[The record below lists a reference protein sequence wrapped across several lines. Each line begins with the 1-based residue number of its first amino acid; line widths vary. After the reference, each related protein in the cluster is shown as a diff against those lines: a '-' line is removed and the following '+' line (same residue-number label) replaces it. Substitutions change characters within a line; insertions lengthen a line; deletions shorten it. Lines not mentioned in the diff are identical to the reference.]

1 MNDEKR
7 MTLDD
12 YDFSKVK
19 VNPTKPTQDP
29 AQILLRVVEGAGVA
43 LWRSSPAGQAELL
56 PTRRDLFQYEGG
68 YSWGY
73 KGEGCKNL
81 AFAIIGRVYECDD
94 LSSED
99 MYEKAMKLV
108 ETLIPALQQQMNHD
122 LSVTVIRKVLGD
134 GQRPYFD

>member
-1 MNDEKR
+1 ETRGD
-7 MTLDD
+7 
-12 YDFSKVK
+12 SH
-19 VNPTKPTQDP
+19 
-29 AQILLRVVEGAGVA
+29 ILLRVVEGAGVA

-108 ETLIPALQQQMNHD
+108 DTLIPALQQQMNHD

>member
-1 MNDEKR
+1 MNEEKR

-12 YDFSKVK
+12 FDYSKVN
-19 VNPTKPTQDP
+19 VNPHKPTQDP
-29 AQILLRVVEGAGVA
+29 AQVLLRVIEGAGVA
-43 LWRSSPAGQAELL
+43 LWRESPTGQAELL

-94 LSSED
+94 LSPEEL
-99 MYEKAMKLV
+99 YEKAMKLV
-108 ETLIPALQQQMNHD
+108 ETLIPALQQQVNHD

-134 GQRPYFD
+134 GIRPFI